1 MLNYLVTSKTRRNLL
16 KLLWLDSVSGTASE
30 LANKSGVAFAGAY
43 KELKAM
49 AESGLATLEW
59 RNGRNVY
66 SANRSHPMANLLHKM
81 LKYKD
86 SGNSDDLDENAKLKE
101 NLAFLGMPV
110 NARKTPPESTERL
123 ESLIAKASNLAASD
137 ASVARAFPVFL
148 RKVSPD
154 LDFDVLKLESRKLGN
169 KHRVGFFLDL
179 AGDLGQDRALK
190 NAAKDFFDSRNKLQK
205 PFFMNPSKYSL
216 KLAEERTPD
225 LARKWGWSMNMG
237 LDAFES
243 TYRKFRNDTVPA
255 K

>member
-1 MLNYLVTSKTRRNLL
+1 MFDYLVTSKTRRSLL
-16 KLLWLDSVSGTASE
+16 KLLWLDGVSGTASE

-49 AESGLATLEW
+49 AESGLAALEW
-59 RNGRNVY
+59 HNGKNLY
-66 SANRSHPMANLLHKM
+66 TANRSHPLANLLLNM

-86 SGNSDDLDENAKLKE
+86 NEKNDDLEENVKLKG
-101 NLAFLGMPV
+101 NLAFFGMPV
-110 NARKTPPESTERL
+110 NVRKVPLEGSERFETFL
-123 ESLIAKASNLAASD
+123 AKASNLAASD

-148 RKVSPD
+148 RKVGPD
-154 LDFDVLKLESRKLGN
+154 LDFEVLKQESRKLGN

-179 AGDLGQDRALK
+179 AGELGQDELLK
-190 NAAKDFFDSRNKLQK
+190 SAAKDFFDSRNKSQK

-237 LDAFES
+237 LDAFET
-243 TYRKFRNDTVPA
+243 TYQKFSE
-255 K
+255 

>member
-205 PFFMNPSKYSL
+205 PFFMNPSKSSL

-243 TYRKFRNDTVPA
+243 TYRKFRNDTAPA

>member
-1 MLNYLVTSKTRRNLL
+1 MLDYLVTSKTRRNLL

-30 LANKSGVAFAGAY
+30 LAHKSGVAFAGAY

-49 AESGLATLEW
+49 AESGLASLEW

-66 SANRSHPMANLLHKM
+66 TANRSHPMANLLRKM

-86 SGNSDDLDENAKLKE
+86 SGKSDDLDKNAKLKE
-101 NLAFLGMPV
+101 NLAFFGMPV
-110 NARKTPPESTERL
+110 NVHKSPLESTERL
-123 ESLIAKASNLAASD
+123 ESFLAKASNLAASD

-148 RKVSPD
+148 RKVSPN
-154 LDFDVLKLESRKLGN
+154 LDFHVLKQESRKLGN

-179 AGDLGQDRALK
+179 AGELGQDKVLK
-190 NAAKDFFDSRNKLQK
+190 NAAKDFFDSRNKIQK

-243 TYRKFRNDTVPA
+243 TYQKFRNDTVPA

>member
-1 MLNYLVTSKTRRNLL
+1 ML

-30 LANKSGVAFAGAY
+30 LTQKSGVAFAGAY

-49 AESGLATLEW
+49 AESGLASLEW

-66 SANRSHPMANLLHKM
+66 TANRSHPMANLLRKM
-81 LKYKD
+81 LKYED
-86 SGNSDDLDENAKLKE
+86 SGKSEDLDENAKLKE
-101 NLAFLGMPV
+101 NLAFFGMPV
-110 NARKTPPESTERL
+110 NVRKTPLESTERL
-123 ESLIAKASNLAASD
+123 ESLLAKASNLAASD

-148 RKVSPD
+148 RKVSPN
-154 LDFDVLKLESRKLGN
+154 LDFDVLKQESRKLGN

-179 AGDLGQDRALK
+179 AGELGQDSALK

-205 PFFMNPSKYSL
+205 PFFMNPSKYSQ

-243 TYRKFRNDTVPA
+243 TYQKFRNDTVPA